1 MNDSVGQHYLEDA
14 IGSLR
19 SYKKLAE
26 KALDQLDE
34 DEYFIA
40 IDKESNSIAVIM
52 KHMAGNMFS
61 RWTDFLTTDGEKPN
75 RNRDMEFVIEPKTS
89 REDIRD
95 YWERGWQCVFAA
107 LEPLRAEDLG
117 RKVMIR
123 GEEHTVIQAINRQLM
138 HYADHIGQ
146 IIFLAKHFR
155 SVDWKALTIPRN
167 RSAEFN
173 ALKEKAGVSDT
184 EGRLEEVSKFAQENE
199 SREQQQRSG
208 AAAGSPD
215 ESKKN

>member
-1 MNDSVGQHYLEDA
+1 MNEDLGKHYLEDS
-14 IGSLR
+14 ISSLR

-26 KALDQLDE
+26 KALDQLSD
-34 DEYFIA
+34 DEYFVA
-40 IDKESNSIAVIM
+40 IDKEANSVAVIM
-52 KHMAGNMFS
+52 KHLAGNMLS

-75 RNRDMEFVIEPKTS
+75 RNRDMEFVIEPKTT

-95 YWERGWQCVFAA
+95 YWERGWKCVFNA

-146 IIFLAKHFR
+146 IIFLSKHLR
-155 SVDWKALTIPRN
+155 SADWKSLSIPRN
-167 RSAEFN
+167 RSDEFN
-173 ALKEKAGVSDT
+173 AYLNEKAGAAHT
-184 EGRLEEVSKFAQENE
+184 EGRLDEGLKFAQKNE
-199 SREQQQRSG
+199 GGR
-208 AAAGSPD
+208 
-215 ESKKN
+215 